1 LILAIS
7 RHFYGRAQGEMSV
20 SYDFSHDWFSGN
32 IRLFERFLS
41 PLKGQPC
48 RLLEI
53 GTHEGRSASWLIDN
67 IASHPLS
74 LLETIDI
81 CENEKLRPNLAAT
94 GQPSKAIF
102 HLGASVEVLRRLSF
116 DTYDFIYVDGSHSTV
131 NVLED
136 AVHAFRLLKTGAIMA
151 FDDYLWDK
159 PRSICDPKWN
169 QHGTPKEAIDAFLKV
184 YSHEIE
190 LLHRGYQVWIRKTI
204 PRVRSGSLR
213 ARFFNSR

>member
-1 LILAIS
+1 
-7 RHFYGRAQGEMSV
+7 MSV

-53 GTHEGRSASWLIDN
+53 GTHEGRSASWLMDN

-102 HLGASVEVLRRLSF
+102 HLGASVEVL
-116 DTYDFIYVDGSHSTV
+116 
-131 NVLED
+131 
-136 AVHAFRLLKTGAIMA
+136 MA
-151 FDDYLWDK
+151 L
-159 PRSICDPKWN
+159 
-169 QHGTPKEAIDAFLKV
+169 
-184 YSHEIE
+184 
-190 LLHRGYQVWIRKTI
+190 IRQ
-204 PRVRSGSLR
+204 
-213 ARFFNSR
+213 